1 MGHLIWSSWR
11 PSRSL
16 RPSGWPSMGV
26 APKRAIV
33 LVALLGLSACDQAPR
48 EVYVPES
55 EPQVELAVRASG
67 LEVSVGEPVVL
78 HAERWNRG
86 EWRLVERSE
95 LDSGQC
101 WLKHPPESHEE
112 EVADNLR
119 WEATPSAGVRFNKTP
134 RSDHSRSVVFEQ
146 PGRFVLHSSSRIW
159 CRPGQEAEGRP
170 ITIVVRDGN
179 DQASISRQ
187 DH

>member
-1 MGHLIWSSWR
+1 
-11 PSRSL
+11 
-16 RPSGWPSMGV
+16 MGV

-55 EPQVELAVRASG
+55 EPQVELAVRASA

-78 HAERWNRG
+78 HAERWSRG
-86 EWRLVERSE
+86 EWKLVEKRE

-101 WLKHPPESHEE
+101 WLRHPPESHEE

-119 WEATPSAGVRFNKTP
+119 WEATPSTGVRFNKTP
-134 RSDHSRSVVFEQ
+134 RSDRSRSAVFEQ

-159 CRPGQEAEGRP
+159 CRPGKQAEGRP
-170 ITIVVRDGN
+170 IEILVRDDN
-179 DQASISRQ
+179 DRTSIPGQ